1 MASVRSDERLQIA
14 TADITRL
21 LEKHRVLEA
30 LVHRQEGPRRDL
42 LENPQHR
49 QNLVELHRRLRL
61 MHPADVGFVLEALPH
76 EHRRTV
82 WTQLTPEHAGQVLVE
97 VADAVRESLVAMTP
111 REDLMRALLTLDPE
125 DLAFMADALDPEV
138 RDAVSGALRSRD
150 RLVFDQAARYGDA
163 SVGRYMT
170 REWIAVADTHTIQRA
185 LADLRAVGELP
196 PQTDRIFVVD
206 ARNVLRGTCR
216 CPR

>member
-42 LENPQHR
+42 LENLQHR

-97 VADAVRESLVAMTP
+97 VADAVRESLVAITP

-125 DLAFMADALDPEV
+125 DLAFMADALD
-138 RDAVSGALRSRD
+138 RGGARR
-150 RLVFDQAARYGDA
+150 G
-163 SVGRYMT
+163 
-170 REWIAVADTHTIQRA
+170 
-185 LADLRAVGELP
+185 LRARCGP
-196 PQTDRIFVVD
+196 ATGSCSIRP
-206 ARNVLRGTCR
+206 RNTGTTAWAGT
-216 CPR
+216 